1 VDGSKE
7 LALIYTS
14 PEESDRRIE
23 AGQRCEAEQL
33 EPICTDFTGDF
44 EDLGI
49 YLVAKLDLI

>member
-1 VDGSKE
+1 VDGSRE

-49 YLVAKLDLI
+49 YLVANWI